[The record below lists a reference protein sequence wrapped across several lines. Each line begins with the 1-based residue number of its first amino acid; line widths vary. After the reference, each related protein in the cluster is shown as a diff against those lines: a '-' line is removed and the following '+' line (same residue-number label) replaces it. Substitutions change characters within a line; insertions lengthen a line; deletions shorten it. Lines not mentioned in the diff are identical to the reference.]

1 MNTTPAYPPSSPS
14 VRWTLRSAVALPA
27 TLLLAGITQAQVAPS
42 APPPEQAEPVT
53 LNPFTVTSER
63 DEGYQAQSTLAGSRL
78 STPLKDVGAAIS
90 IYTKDFMTDIGATNA
105 NDLLVFATGMEA
117 SGSQANFSGTNAS
130 IGEAQV
136 VGDGPRTDP
145 QSGSRSRGLGA
156 PTYTRNYFAT
166 NISVDGYNTASV
178 TVNRGP
184 NAILFGVGSPS
195 GVVDNA
201 LITADLNRNRHKVEF
216 RLADTGGT
224 RTVID
229 FNRVLIP
236 KQLALRVAAVDDQ
249 ENYKQKPA
257 YENKARIFGTATYM
271 PFRSTTISANFEKGQ
286 TRANRPITVLP
297 FDSINSYWLET
308 RQTYDWALFDDP
320 ARNPAAASQNAA
332 TRPAN
337 LPYPIG
343 QAQIFGAIIVP
354 YDNTGGNTG
363 PGLAFRSTTPNNGS
377 LTAPTANAVRNS
389 LFHPLV
395 NQDRAADTIAFY
407 ETFNIGE
414 GGLSSA
420 LFPGGVRPAGLKMQ
434 GFTNYDVFPF
444 HKRQIDETSF
454 QSEDFSTF
462 NFSVAQ
468 TGWRDR
474 GGNDRLGIELVYNAE
489 EYERYA
495 NNAFFAQG
503 NGNHIR
509 IDPNVRLPDGRL
521 NPNVGRP
528 YVAGAAAAQLNY
540 FEVER
545 ENVRATA
552 FYRHDFRD
560 MFPEAGKWLG
570 RHTLTGLYEEY
581 RVKDTPTNSTRL
593 RMFGETAEAIGSAPT
608 NFNRLPNAFVYLGP
622 SILDGSDL
630 RLEPI
635 RIQPLTGG
643 ITVPTTWFKAPLG
656 LVNGQLTQ
664 GDIVTT
670 DSTIEEGING
680 FQPRYELIKSK
691 AIVLQSYWLQDHVVT
706 TVGWRN
712 DKDYLLRFP
721 TRNYTTDPTRTRI
734 FLREV
739 DFPSTPPFNAGGN
752 TRSLSVVLR
761 WPQRLLRLPDGMDAS
776 VFYNESD
783 NFTPDA
789 GRITAENVPI
799 APPRGDTEE
808 YGISVSLFHDK
819 LNLRLNRYETNQVN
833 ASRGGTYGNAI
844 NNFWRQLAGFWNGQV
859 NSTPQ
864 FDRIA
869 DVERLLNIFP
879 ETKALLN
886 FQRVVNPAT
895 GAVSSTE
902 NVLPT
907 FSDTQDF
914 VSKGTEI
921 EIVYNPTR
929 QWRIALNAA
938 NQETTLSNLAPGARS
953 AIEKLIPFWN
963 EFKDTPRAASDQW
976 GGPGVPFPSTNAEHL
991 GTLVQRDVLIPY
1003 ATLLAQEGAVSSEQ
1017 RKWRV
1022 NLVTNYQFGRS
1033 GPLKGFSVGTGIRWQ
1048 SKYALGYPTD
1058 FNPDGSVFVDIEN
1071 PYWSGSDTNVDA
1083 WVGYNR
1089 KIFND
1094 RVNWRVQLNVR
1105 NLVGSGDP
1113 IAITVQPDGSP
1124 ATTRLPPEKRVYL
1137 TNTFEF

>member
-1 MNTTPAYPPSSPS
+1 MNY
-14 VRWTLRSAVALPA
+14 RSYLPA
-27 TLLLAGITQAQVAPS
+27 SWPRRRVLVSSTLAGLLSAALTAQQAPVSSTPS
-42 APPPEQAEPVT
+42 PEETEPVA

-130 IGEAQV
+130 IGDSQV
-136 VGDGPRTDP
+136 VGDGPRTNP

-166 NISVDGYNTASV
+166 DIGIDGYNTSSV

-195 GVVDNA
+195 GVVDNS
-201 LITADLNRNRHKVEF
+201 LITADLNRNRSKVEF

-224 RTVID
+224 RAAID
-229 FNRVLIP
+229 FNRVLIA
-236 KQLALRVAAVDDQ
+236 KKLALRIAALDDQ
-249 ENYKQKPA
+249 EKYKQKPSF
-257 YENKARIFGTATYM
+257 ENKQRLFGTATFM
-271 PFRSTTISANFEKGQ
+271 PFRSTTISANFETGK

-297 FDSINSYWLET
+297 FDSINEFWLAT
-308 RQTYDWALFDDP
+308 RQPYDWSFFDDP
-320 ARNPAAASQNAA
+320 ARNPAAASQNAG

-337 LPYPIG
+337 LPFAIG
-343 QAQIFGAIIVP
+343 QAQIFGAIIIP
-354 YDNTGGNTG
+354 YDNIGANGG
-363 PGLAFRSTTPNNGS
+363 PGTSFRSVAGNNGS
-377 LTAPTANAVRNS
+377 LTAPTANSVRNS
-389 LFHPLV
+389 LFHPLL
-395 NQDRAADTIAFY
+395 NRDLAADTIAFY

-414 GGLSSA
+414 GGLSAA
-420 LFPGGVRPAGLKMQ
+420 LFPDGVRPAGIKMQ
-434 GFTNYDVFPF
+434 GFTNYDAFPF
-444 HKRQIDETSF
+444 HKRQIDETSR
-454 QSEDFSTF
+454 QGDDFRTYNVSF
-462 NFSVAQ
+462 AQ
-468 TGWRDR
+468 TGWRDS
-474 GGNDRLGIELVYNAE
+474 GGVDRLGVELVYNRE
-489 EYERYA
+489 DYERYA
-495 NNAFFAQG
+495 NNAFFSQG

-509 IDPNVRLPDGRL
+509 IDPNVTLPNGQP

-528 YVAGAAAAQLNY
+528 YVSGAAAAQLNY
-540 FEVER
+540 FEAER
-545 ENVRATA
+545 ENIRATA
-552 FYRHDFRD
+552 FFRHDFRD
-560 MFPEAGKWLG
+560 RFPNAGKWLG
-570 RHTLTGLYEEY
+570 RHTVTGLYEEY
-581 RVKDTPTNSTRL
+581 SVKDTPSNSTRL
-593 RMFGETAEAIGSAPT
+593 RMFGQAAEAISSAPT
-608 NFNRLPNAFVYLGP
+608 SFNRLPNAFVYLGD
-622 SILDGSDL
+622 SILDGRDL

-635 RIQPLTGG
+635 RIRPLSNGQ
-643 ITVPTTWFKAPLG
+643 TTNTAWFQAPLG

-664 GDIVTT
+664 GQIV
-670 DSTIEEGING
+670 STESTVVEGING

-691 AIVLQSYWLQDHVVT
+691 ALVLQSYWLQDHVIT

-712 DKDYLLRFP
+712 DKDFLLRQP
-721 TRNYTTDPTRTRI
+721 TRNYTTDPTRVRI
-734 FLREV
+734 MLDEV
-739 DFPSTPPFNAGGN
+739 EFPSEPPFNAGGN
-752 TRSLSVVLR
+752 TRSLSVVVR
-761 WPQRLLRLPDGMDAS
+761 WPQKLLRLPDGMDAS
-776 VFYNESD
+776 IFYNESD

-789 GRITAENVPI
+789 GRITAENTPI

-808 YGISVSLFHDK
+808 YGVSLSLFHDK
-819 LNLRLNRYETNQVN
+819 LNLRVNRFETSQVN
-833 ASRGGTYGNAI
+833 ASRGGTYGAAV
-844 NNFWRQLAGFWNGQV
+844 NNFWRQLASFWNGQV

-886 FQRVVNPAT
+886 FQRVVNPLT
-895 GAVSSTE
+895 GVVGSSE

-963 EFKDTPRAASDQW
+963 EFKDTPRAGSDVW
-976 GGPGVPFPSTNAEHL
+976 GGPAVPFPTTNGEHL
-991 GTLVQRDVLIPY
+991 GNQVQRDVLVPY
-1003 ATLLAQEGAVSSEQ
+1003 ATLLAQEGGVSSEQ

-1022 NLVTNYQFGRS
+1022 NLVTNYRFGR
-1033 GPLKGFSVGTGIRWQ
+1033 GGLLDGFSVGTGVRWQ
-1048 SKYALGYPTD
+1048 SKYALGYPTS
-1058 FNPDGSVFVDIEN
+1058 FNPDGSVDVEIDN
-1071 PYWSGSDTNVDA
+1071 PYWSGTDTNVDG
-1083 WVGYNR
+1083 WVGYTR
-1089 KIFND
+1089 KILND
-1094 RVNWRVQLNVR
+1094 KVNWRVQLNVR
-1105 NLVGSGDP
+1105 NIIGTGDP
-1113 IAITVQPDGSP
+1113 IAVTVQPDGR
-1124 ATTRLPPEKRVYL
+1124 AAATRLPPERRVYL